1 MRDDL
6 FRVYLIGDFA
16 RAARGG
22 SDALFKLS
30 KKSRLPR
37 ASAICSVRFYKNAR
51 SCTKY
56 GVSVTGGML
65 AVVFGRQADNAVG
78 VTPALFVS
86 SDGLRPHCVH
96 RCVSERNRAE
106 RGS

>member
-30 KKSRLPR
+30 KKSRLSET
-37 ASAICSVRFYKNAR
+37 SANVSIRFHKNAR
-51 SCTKY
+51 SYTKY
-56 GVSVTGGML
+56 AVFAAGGMP
-65 AVVFGRQADNAVG
+65 AVIFGRQADNAVRRY
-78 VTPALFVS
+78 PALFVS
-86 SDGLRPHCVH
+86 SDDCALGARPKAT
-96 RCVSERNRAE
+96 RAK